1 MLRFGETIEKLG
13 KIKAENIGNKSRIK
27 LYAEITKNRINN
39 NDMAVVNGYANAN
52 RFELA
57 GYTIATDSG
66 VDADAKYDLVAV
78 NGNIE
83 LCDMSVE
90 TYAPSCSYD

>member
-1 MLRFGETIEKLG
+1 
-13 KIKAENIGNKSRIK
+13 
-27 LYAEITKNRINN
+27 
-39 NDMAVVNGYANAN
+39 MAVVNGYANAN

-90 TYAPSCSYD
+90 TYAPVAPMINWAERPVLNWRLKMVTCCISRV